1 VSQVFLPIYRTYY
14 NSMAP
19 IYESNKLQNKVEYT
33 QDKNTSY
40 ELTLYNKK
48 GNLVTTQVKL

>member
-1 VSQVFLPIYRTYY
+1 
-14 NSMAP
+14 MAP
-19 IYESNKLQNKVEYT
+19 IYESNKLQNKVENT

-48 GNLVTTQVKL
+48 GNLVTTQVK